1 MPKVDIKEIA
11 LLGSVT
17 VFFLAFYS
25 NSCYTRFKQQYSTLK
40 SIEGQMRTV
49 CIIMRFK
56 FHPQDGSIAS
66 EERENLAR
74 YKMMELLR
82 YLGAA
87 YYLLF
92 AKLYNGENA
101 DAVSLK
107 SAFTDV
113 GVLTEEEFG
122 ILQQTTAS
130 MSWFKC
136 MCWAFHRMD
145 SV

>member
-1 MPKVDIKEIA
+1 MLIFGLSSLCKELYTDTCGTNMPKVDIKEIA

-66 EERENLAR
+66 E
-74 YKMMELLR
+74 
-82 YLGAA
+82 
-87 YYLLF
+87 
-92 AKLYNGENA
+92 
-101 DAVSLK
+101 
-107 SAFTDV
+107 
-113 GVLTEEEFG
+113 
-122 ILQQTTAS
+122 
-130 MSWFKC
+130 
-136 MCWAFHRMD
+136 
-145 SV
+145 